1 MVQLNNLRNL
11 LEPLL
16 ELRDLLKVV
25 TELDHWRRAEEPVL
39 VNDELTVLE
48 RVDVGFDKE
57 EIGTR
62 FNGQE
67 ARARNVNSV
76 RVLEVLN
83 CSTGGSLELYN

>member
-1 MVQLNNLRNL
+1 MIRTDDRATKSDVTAEANITGDCQVVKLQNLRNL

-25 TELDHWRRAEEPVL
+25 TELDHRRRAEESVL

-48 RVDVGFDKE
+48 GVDVGFDKE

-67 ARARNVNSV
+67 A
-76 RVLEVLN
+76 
-83 CSTGGSLELYN
+83 